1 MSLIGNL
8 LDGLLSITDL
18 RPRFTGPRCLVE
30 RYAVGGCDACS
41 SACPHGAVTID
52 LEKASVEIS
61 DTACTGCG
69 LCVAVCP
76 SGALE
81 YDVEGTLAA
90 LKRQGESAR
99 LACSKAESDAPTLHC
114 LARLTPSHLM
124 AAAAWNKDV
133 TLERGDCGNCPIGS
147 DLKKEFPEG
156 WNVPDM
162 LEDTL
167 EEAHKYREASGGGVS
182 ARVVHILAGEGK
194 KGGGERVSRRGA
206 FASMFS
212 SARTVVADLIPEKPL
227 PFVDW
232 SNPQEHVP
240 SEWQWRFKALKPR
253 PAPDTLTFWPAPV
266 VDDSCILCPVCMNVC
281 PTEAIVREIL
291 PDGGFELMLEL
302 SACTGCNACV
312 ASCPP
317 DAMTLE
323 PYRPFSAFDTPLLL
337 FSSALKEETEAA
349 REVEVGIGEE
359 NWEERKIWN
368 GEAANPDV
376 SEPGSDEI

>member
-1 MSLIGNL
+1 
-8 LDGLLSITDL
+8 
-18 RPRFTGPRCLVE
+18 
-30 RYAVGGCDACS
+30 
-41 SACPHGAVTID
+41 
-52 LEKASVEIS
+52 
-61 DTACTGCG
+61 
-69 LCVAVCP
+69 
-76 SGALE
+76 
-81 YDVEGTLAA
+81 
-90 LKRQGESAR
+90 
-99 LACSKAESDAPTLHC
+99 
-114 LARLTPSHLM
+114 
-124 AAAAWNKDV
+124 
-133 TLERGDCGNCPIGS
+133 
-147 DLKKEFPEG
+147 
-156 WNVPDM
+156 
-162 LEDTL
+162 
-167 EEAHKYREASGGGVS
+167 
-182 ARVVHILAGEGK
+182 
-194 KGGGERVSRRGA
+194 
-206 FASMFS
+206 
-212 SARTVVADLIPEKPL
+212 
-227 PFVDW
+227 VDW

-337 FSSALKEETEAA
+337 FSSALKEETEAG